1 VWIDHVA
8 VYRATPDVND
18 GDCVAL
24 GSDPSDGG
32 LEFDHIQPCPA
43 AANVDVGIDTAA
55 LADGAH
61 DLQVQVTDAAG
72 NTATVLD
79 QETTTSNPTATPLPR
94 RRGEVRARL
103 TIRWSWNGLRTRV
116 RSVRA
121 RGLPGSA
128 RLTVRCTGRGCA
140 RLPRR
145 AAAGAQPGSCTI
157 GRPPHDRDRDR
168 LPPPRG
174 ARSTGP
180 SETGIPVPGRARAHP
195 SRRPAASVRRAQGM
209 AALKVIVCGSG
220 IAGIEGLLRLRR
232 LAREHVELTLLSPA
246 DEFVYRP
253 LAVLEPFTQ
262 ASVRRY
268 PLAGIAADT
277 GASWIRD
284 SLIRV
289 NTSANRVIAGRGSA
303 LPYDALLLA
312 IGAGESPP
320 FAHAQTFTD
329 RDAGAG
335 FRAIVSEIE
344 RGEVATVAFVV
355 PNWPVWSIPLYELA
369 LMTAQR
375 TRAVRPLKAFGQA
388 AGDVITRLLADAA
401 IEFHTDAV
409 AAVPEPGIVAFG
421 GQRLHADRI
430 VTLPRVDGPAV
441 QGLPA
446 GAGWFVPV
454 DSHCIVPGTGGRVF
468 AAGDATDFTVKHGGI
483 GSQQAD
489 TAAAGIAH
497 LAGVGHRPPPLS
509 PVIRSMLLTGDRP
522 LYLVARVV
530 DGIGWSSEV
539 YEEPPWATDA
549 KVVAEELGP
558 YLAGLA
564 QRQAA

>member
-1 VWIDHVA
+1 VAVWIDHVA

-375 TRAVRPLKAFGQA
+375 TRAAGRTPRLIFITPEVRPLKAFGQA
-388 AGDVITRLLADAA
+388 SFTPMRSPRCPSLASSRS
-401 IEFHTDAV
+401 AV
-409 AAVPEPGIVAFG
+409 SGCTPTGSSPFRALTARPSRGYRQA
-421 GQRLHADRI
+421 
-430 VTLPRVDGPAV
+430 
-441 QGLPA
+441 PA
-446 GAGWFVPV
+446 GSCPSTRTASSRAPV
-454 DSHCIVPGTGGRVF
+454 GACSPPATPPTSRSSTAESAASRPTPPRPGSLTWPVSATGRRRC
-468 AAGDATDFTVKHGGI
+468 
-483 GSQQAD
+483 
-489 TAAAGIAH
+489 
-497 LAGVGHRPPPLS
+497 LR
-509 PVIRSMLLTGDRP
+509 
-522 LYLVARVV
+522 
-530 DGIGWSSEV
+530 
-539 YEEPPWATDA
+539 
-549 KVVAEELGP
+549 
-558 YLAGLA
+558 
-564 QRQAA
+564 